1 MNFRI
6 CLKTRVLMLNALVRS
21 RLTYACQAWTLTERQ
36 LSRVSS
42 VYMGWIRRMTRNGF
56 KRKENSYAYVY
67 TNEQLLEM
75 AGTEHP
81 RKFIRMLQR
90 SFTAHIIRRNDTELL
105 KRVLF
110 NSEKVQVQG
119 RQINLWDAVLRN
131 EGCTETDF
139 INKAITKVY

>member
-1 MNFRI
+1 
-6 CLKTRVLMLNALVRS
+6 
-21 RLTYACQAWTLTERQ
+21 
-36 LSRVSS
+36 
-42 VYMGWIRRMTRNGF
+42 MTRNGF

-81 RKFIRMLQR
+81 RKFIRKLQR